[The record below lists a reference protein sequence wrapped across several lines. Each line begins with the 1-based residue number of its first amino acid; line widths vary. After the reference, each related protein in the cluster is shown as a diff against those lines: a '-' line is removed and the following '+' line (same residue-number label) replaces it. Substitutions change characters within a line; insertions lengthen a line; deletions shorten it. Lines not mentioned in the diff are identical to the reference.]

1 MSIKRETSQKNY
13 DERLVDDPLP
23 EFQCV
28 VTDAQKII
36 TTKPRWKYPTRV
48 FFAPAPCDD
57 VPLPLHVITQNSN
70 QFVDMN
76 CGELLEE
83 FQRQLSFND
92 NQLSKRRPYK
102 ISQDQKFGGNRE
114 NIK

>member
-1 MSIKRETSQKNY
+1 MM
-13 DERLVDDPLP
+13 
-23 EFQCV
+23 
-28 VTDAQKII
+28 
-36 TTKPRWKYPTRV
+36 KYPTRV

-57 VPLPLHVITQNSN
+57 VPLSLHVITQNSN

-102 ISQDQKFGGNRE
+102 ISQDQKFCGNRGK
-114 NIK
+114 IK